1 MFPRL
6 LGKDVKIMYNEKA
19 YPTPRDIIAFTQ
31 TFAPL
36 ETAMDFDNSGFLAG
50 DIDGEIKTAVL
61 ALDITKDVVEEAKE
75 KGAQLIISH
84 HPIIFNPVKNVM
96 ADTPPYS
103 PIPNRLSALC
113 PPTNLDLA
121 SVGRGNMSLA
131 KAAHV

>member
-1 MFPRL
+1 M
-6 LGKDVKIMYNEKA
+6 KIMYNEKA

-50 DIDGEIKTAVL
+50 DIDGEIKTAIL

-84 HPIIFNPVKNVM
+84 HPIIFNPVKM
-96 ADTPPYS
+96 LWRIPPFTPLYETVFPLFVS
-103 PIPNRLSALC
+103 TQTWI
-113 PPTNLDLA
+113 
-121 SVGRGNMSLA
+121 
-131 KAAHV
+131 